1 MEDAIHGLNVNV
13 TGGSIHITT
22 EEDGIH
28 AENTVNVTDAT
39 VNIHK
44 SYKGIKG
51 LKANVSKAVMGIVSF
66 SDAIDSPEVLIED
79 SEAYLLDK
87 IDTGD
92 GGTLTVNKST
102 VVIVSNSSTPTL
114 PTNKDISYVKCV
126 VLKPQ
131 MAVSDRFINISGG
144 GIDVTLKL
152 SKSFKDKMSVT
163 YISDKMEKGQY
174 YAAIGKYEDEFMFF
188 DTTNGNIFC
197 ESCGKFGM
205 KVPVSVI
212 SAVRYIVLSDRQKI
226 FNFNLNETN
235 LNTLSD
241 LTEKYTL
248 SVLQRRFKTLDFYH
262 ML

>member
-1 MEDAIHGLNVNV
+1 MNTDGLIIREKSTGEQNRMV
-13 TGGSIHITT
+13 TVLTREYGLIRAYVYGAKKIGSRTGAATQLFAFSDLGIKESRGSYIIEAAKPKEVFFNLRNDVKKIALAQYFAELCETLAPEKENT
-22 EEDGIH
+22 EE
-28 AENTVNVTDAT
+28 
-39 VNIHK
+39 
-44 SYKGIKG
+44 Y
-51 LKANVSKAVMGIVSF
+51 
-66 SDAIDSPEVLIED
+66 
-79 SEAYLLDK
+79 
-87 IDTGD
+87 
-92 GGTLTVNKST
+92 
-102 VVIVSNSSTPTL
+102 
-114 PTNKDISYVKCV
+114 
-126 VLKPQ
+126 
-131 MAVSDRFINISGG
+131 
-144 GIDVTLKL
+144 LKL
-152 SKSFKDKMSVT
+152 ILNSLMLLMNDKRDEKIIKSVFELSVLSLSG
-163 YISDKMEKGQY
+163 YMPNIIACDEC
-174 YAAIGKYEDEFMFF
+174 GKYEDEFMFF

>member
-1 MEDAIHGLNVNV
+1 MVTVLTREYGLIRAYVYGAKKIGSR
-13 TGGSIHITT
+13 TGAATQLFAFSDLGIKESRGSYIIEAAKPKEVFFNLRNDVKKIALAQYFAELCETLAPEKENT
-22 EEDGIH
+22 EE
-28 AENTVNVTDAT
+28 
-39 VNIHK
+39 
-44 SYKGIKG
+44 Y
-51 LKANVSKAVMGIVSF
+51 
-66 SDAIDSPEVLIED
+66 
-79 SEAYLLDK
+79 
-87 IDTGD
+87 
-92 GGTLTVNKST
+92 
-102 VVIVSNSSTPTL
+102 
-114 PTNKDISYVKCV
+114 
-126 VLKPQ
+126 
-131 MAVSDRFINISGG
+131 
-144 GIDVTLKL
+144 LKL
-152 SKSFKDKMSVT
+152 ILNSLMFLMNDKRDEKIIKSVFELSVLSLSG
-163 YISDKMEKGQY
+163 YMPNIIACDEC
-174 YAAIGKYEDEFMFF
+174 GKYEDEFMFF

>member
-1 MEDAIHGLNVNV
+1 MVTVLTREYGLIRAYVYGAKKIGSR
-13 TGGSIHITT
+13 TGAATQLFAFSDLGIKESRGSYIIEAAKPKEVFFNLRNDVKKIALAQYFAELCETLAPEKENT
-22 EEDGIH
+22 EE
-28 AENTVNVTDAT
+28 
-39 VNIHK
+39 
-44 SYKGIKG
+44 Y
-51 LKANVSKAVMGIVSF
+51 
-66 SDAIDSPEVLIED
+66 
-79 SEAYLLDK
+79 
-87 IDTGD
+87 
-92 GGTLTVNKST
+92 
-102 VVIVSNSSTPTL
+102 
-114 PTNKDISYVKCV
+114 
-126 VLKPQ
+126 
-131 MAVSDRFINISGG
+131 
-144 GIDVTLKL
+144 LKL
-152 SKSFKDKMSVT
+152 ILNSLMLLMNDKRDEKIIKSVFELSVLSLSG
-163 YISDKMEKGQY
+163 YMPNIIACDEC
-174 YAAIGKYEDEFMFF
+174 GKYEDEFMFF